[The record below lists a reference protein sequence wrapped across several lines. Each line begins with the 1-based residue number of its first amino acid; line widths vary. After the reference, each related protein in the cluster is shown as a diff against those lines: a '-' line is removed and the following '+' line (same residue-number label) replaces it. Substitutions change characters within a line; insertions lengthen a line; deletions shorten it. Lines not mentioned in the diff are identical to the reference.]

1 MIKLYN
7 HELSGNGYKVQLMLS
22 LLGLEYELVRI
33 DLMKGEH
40 RSPEFLQ
47 LNPFGQIPV
56 LQDGDIL
63 LQDAQAILVY
73 LARRYG
79 NEDWLPLDA
88 EPMSRVMRW
97 LSTATGEIRQG
108 VESGRLDHL
117 FNVQSINIETATNK
131 SNFLLKMFEQHLAE
145 NNWLTL
151 ERPTIADVACFP
163 YIALAPDG
171 KIYLEAYTNVRA
183 WIERIKQL
191 LGFVGM
197 GGIG

>member
-7 HELSGNGYKVQLMLS
+7 YELSGNAYKVQLMLS
-22 LLGLEYELVRI
+22 ILGLEYELVRV

-40 RSPEFLQ
+40 KSPEFLQ

-56 LQDGDIL
+56 LTDGDIV

-97 LSTATGEIRQG
+97 LSTATSEIRQG
-108 VESGRLDHL
+108 VEYARRYHL
-117 FNVQSINIETATNK
+117 FNMPNIEIETATQK
-131 SNFLLKMFEQHLAE
+131 SEDILKILDQHLSE
-145 NNWLTL
+145 NNWLAL
-151 ERPTIADVACFP
+151 GRPTIADVACFP
-163 YIALAPDG
+163 YVALASDG
-171 KIYLEAYTNVRA
+171 KISLEAYPNVRT

-191 LGFVGM
+191 PGFVGM
-197 GGIG
+197 TGI

>member
-7 HELSGNGYKVQLMLS
+7 IELSGNGYKVKLMLS
-22 LLGLEYELVRI
+22 LLGLEYEFIHV

-40 RSPEFLQ
+40 RTPQFLQ

-56 LQDGDIL
+56 LIDGDTV

-79 NEDWLPLDA
+79 NENWLPLDA

-97 LSTATGEIRQG
+97 LSTAAGEIRQG
-108 VESGRLDHL
+108 PESARLYHL
-117 FNVQSINIETATNK
+117 LNVQSINIETATQK
-131 SNFLLKMFEQHLAE
+131 SEQILKILDQHLGE
-145 NNWLTL
+145 NNWLAL
-151 ERPTIADVACFP
+151 GRPTIADIACFP
-163 YIALAPDG
+163 YVALAADG
-171 KIYLEAYTNVRA
+171 KISLETYTNIKT

-191 LGFVGM
+191 SGFM
-197 GGIG
+197 SMPGIE